1 MCDRISHPIVGAQRR
16 ASGVKA
22 PPDTTWDVTRSR
34 KCLSKFHCHHT
45 LAPVREVMQKAR
57 VAVPVRCNIR
67 MMGQCV
73 CRMRH
78 RTRVAHGGSMC
89 VRNKRRAHTHTHTRH
104 LSSHTR
110 THTHSHNTTQS
121 VALRESMRGVCNDK
135 PHADGQRVLLSH
147 ACAADECCST
157 GQQPGPHRH
166 TAGHLT
172 SVRCKCDLL
181 TPFLRMQPLNYSR

>member
-1 MCDRISHPIVGAQRR
+1 VVSKPRRNTTVLGMERGAEIRKYVVKESLPPCD
-16 ASGVKA
+16 
-22 PPDTTWDVTRSR
+22 
-34 KCLSKFHCHHT
+34 T

-67 MMGQCV
+67 MVNQCV

-78 RTRVAHGGSMC
+78 RTRVSHGGSMC
-89 VRNKRRAHTHTHTRH
+89 ERDKRRAHTHTLT
-104 LSSHTR
+104 
-110 THTHSHNTTQS
+110 HNTTQS

-147 ACAADECCST
+147 ACVADEYWST

-172 SVRCKCDLL
+172 PCLTSVRCKCDSPPLL
-181 TPFLRMQPLNYSR
+181 QSFKLFEK

>member
-22 PPDTTWDVTRSR
+22 PPDTPWDVTRSR

-45 LAPVREVMQKAR
+45 LAPVREVTQKAR

-67 MMGQCV
+67 MMDQCV

-89 VRNKRRAHTHTHTRH
+89 VRDKRRALTHTHVTSPHTHAHTHTHT
-104 LSSHTR
+104 TQ
-110 THTHSHNTTQS
+110 HN
-121 VALRESMRGVCNDK
+121 
-135 PHADGQRVLLSH
+135 LLH
-147 ACAADECCST
+147 CGRACAAC
-157 GQQPGPHRH
+157 
-166 TAGHLT
+166 AMT
-172 SVRCKCDLL
+172 S
-181 TPFLRMQPLNYSR
+181 RMQMVREFCSVTHA